1 MKLTSF
7 WEDKRQVPSLLKDQ
21 EFASPQARFNRV
33 PSHRDL
39 MHATVAK
46 SLPQGEEWA
55 YELKYDGF
63 RVLIRKDGG
72 TVRLLSRKGR
82 DLSESFPEL
91 LAEIDQLPDELALD
105 GELVVLDDYEKPDWE
120 NARHRWVTVNSAAA
134 QRAADRRPATV
145 FAFDVL
151 FLQGRD
157 QRRKPFLDRKLLL
170 EKILRER
177 TRIRPI
183 VHTRDGAALYAQ
195 AVDRELEGVVAKRVA
210 ARYVAGR
217 SNNWQ
222 KFKTPVG
229 RDRELT
235 RFW

>member
-1 MKLTSF
+1 MSSLIKPQEFSLP
-7 WEDKRQVPSLLKDQ
+7 RARYSLL
-21 EFASPQARFNRV
+21 

-39 MHATVAK
+39 MHATVAR

-63 RVLIRKDGG
+63 RVLIRKDAGA
-72 TVRLLSRKGR
+72 VRLLSRKGR

-91 LAEIDQLPDELALD
+91 IAEIDLLPDELALD
-105 GELVVLDDYEKPDWE
+105 GELVMLDENDAPDWE
-120 NARHRWVTVNSAAA
+120 SVRHRWLTINFAAA
-134 QRAADRRPATV
+134 QRAADRQPATV

-151 FLQGRD
+151 FYQGRD
-157 QRRKPFLDRKLLL
+157 QRRKTFLERKLLL
-170 EKILRER
+170 QKVLRDR
-177 TRIRPI
+177 TRIRPTE
-183 VHTRDGAALYAQ
+183 HTKDGAVLYAQ
-195 AVDRELEGVVAKRVA
+195 AVDRELEGVVAKRTD

-217 SNNWQ
+217 SSNWQ
-222 KFKTPVG
+222 KFKTPMG